1 MTQVKKQF
9 KQVYVKAVYQKIT
22 LIITKGEKNILTK
35 STNKRTKLSDKMLS
49 LEENSYNRTLIIE
62 KK

>member
-1 MTQVKKQF
+1 MTQVKRQF
-9 KQVYVKAVYQKIT
+9 KQVYVKTVYQKIT

-35 STNKRTKLSDKMLS
+35 FTNKRTKLSDKMLS

-62 KK
+62 KR